1 MDNPGLDEFFKN
13 LVIEEELQGPVL
25 PPEEVEKEKE
35 ILGKFTDGELL
46 VIADLVA
53 RLPAK
58 EHINKEIDY
67 MREELSDDTKL
78 RVSVQDDKI
87 EFIIDKNECGG
98 LYIMELT
105 VHPKMG
111 IILNMR
117 AYQEDWDIVDPPIV
131 CLNCEGEL
139 VIEKII
145 GHITDV
151 NAFGYEIHYDI
162 CTYRCSNCGSL
173 HQGQTC
179 GGGIEDLV
187 LIPEEKKEN
196 PNPFIPDPD
205 PSVPFNSEPF
215 TSDPFEAPPFS
226 IEPAHFPTW
235 EELEKKREDLVYFV
249 NISGDEQIASL
260 LRDAYTE
267 LHLTVWGEDDA
278 EKALEDVYSHLMTLK
293 RAGVKRYKKFVK
305 EKDDRVDTLLTSRI
319 IELEYRIKGLE
330 RELAEFKTKSNWD
343 SFGL

>member
-1 MDNPGLDEFFKN
+1 MDNPGLDDFLKDF
-13 LVIEEELQGPVL
+13 IGEEPVL
-25 PPEEVEKEKE
+25 SPEEVEKEKE
-35 ILGKFTDGELL
+35 ILDKFTDGELL
-46 VIADLVA
+46 VIDDLVA

-173 HQGQTC
+173 HEGKTC
-179 GGGIEDLV
+179 GGGDVADLV
-187 LIPEEKKEN
+187 LIPEEKNEKN
-196 PNPFIPDPD
+196 DL
-205 PSVPFNSEPF
+205 NSEPF

-235 EELEKKREDLVYFV
+235 EELEKRREDLIYFV
-249 NISGDEQIASL
+249 NISGDKQIASL
-260 LRDAYTE
+260 LRDAYIE
-267 LHLTVWGEDDA
+267 LNLSVWAGDA
-278 EKALEDVYSHLMTLK
+278 GEKALKDVYSHLMTLK
-293 RAGVKRYKKFVK
+293 RAGVKKYKKFVE
-305 EKDDRVDTLLTSRI
+305 EKDNRVHTLLTSRI
-319 IELEYRIKGLE
+319 SELEYRIKGLE
-330 RELAEFKTKSNWD
+330 RELMESKTKANWD
-343 SFGL
+343 AFGL

>member
-1 MDNPGLDEFFKN
+1 MDNPGLDDFLKDF
-13 LVIEEELQGPVL
+13 IGEEPVL
-25 PPEEVEKEKE
+25 SPEEVEKEKE

-46 VIADLVA
+46 VIDDLVA

-58 EHINKEIDY
+58 EHINRQIDDI
-67 MREELSDDTKL
+67 RKELSDDTKL
-78 RVSVQDDKI
+78 RVSVQDARI
-87 EFIIDKNECGG
+87 EFIIDENECVE
-98 LYIMELT
+98 LYTMELIF
-105 VHPKMG
+105 HPKMG
-111 IILNMR
+111 IISNM
-117 AYQEDWDIVDPPIV
+117 YIHPVGGDIVDSSGY
-131 CLNCEGEL
+131 CLNCKKEL
-139 VIEKII
+139 VLEGII

-179 GGGIEDLV
+179 GGDIEDLV
-187 LIPEEKKEN
+187 LISEEKKEN

-235 EELEKKREDLVYFV
+235 EELEKRREDLIYFV

-260 LRDAYTE
+260 LRDAYIE
-267 LHLTVWGEDDA
+267 LNLSVWAGDA
-278 EKALEDVYSHLMTLK
+278 GEKALEDIYSHLMTLK
-293 RAGVKRYKKFVK
+293 RAGIKKYKKFVE
-305 EKDDRVDTLLTSRI
+305 EKDNRVHTLLTSRI
-319 IELEYRIKGLE
+319 CELEYRIKGLE

>member
-1 MDNPGLDEFFKN
+1 MDNSGLDEFFKN
-13 LVIEEELQGPVL
+13 LIIEEELQGPIL

-35 ILGKFTDGELL
+35 ILDKFTDGELL
-46 VIADLVA
+46 VIDDLVA

-78 RVSVQDDKI
+78 RVSVQDGKI
-87 EFIIDKNECGG
+87 EFIIDENECGG

-105 VHPKMG
+105 LHPKTG

-117 AYQEDWDIVDPPIV
+117 AYQEDWGIVDPPSV
-131 CLNCEGEL
+131 CLNCGEEL

-173 HQGQTC
+173 HEGKTC
-179 GGGIEDLV
+179 GGGDVADLV
-187 LIPEEKKEN
+187 LIPEEKNEKN
-196 PNPFIPDPD
+196 DL
-205 PSVPFNSEPF
+205 NSEPF

-226 IEPAHFPTW
+226 IEPVYFPTW
-235 EELEKKREDLVYFV
+235 EELEKKCEDLVSFV
-249 NISGDEQIASL
+249 NISDDAQIASL
-260 LRDAYTE
+260 LRVAYTD
-267 LHLTVWGEDDA
+267 LHLSVWGEDDA
-278 EKALEDVYSHLMTLK
+278 EKALEDIYSHLMTLK

-305 EKDDRVDTLLTSRI
+305 EKDNRVHTLLTSRI
-319 IELEYRIKGLE
+319 SELEYRIKGLE
-330 RELAEFKTKSNWD
+330 RELMESKIKSNWD
-343 SFGL
+343 SFDL

>member
-13 LVIEEELQGPVL
+13 LIIEEELQGPIL

-35 ILGKFTDGELL
+35 ILDKFTDGELL
-46 VIADLVA
+46 VIDDLVA

-58 EHINKEIDY
+58 EHINKEIEY

-78 RVSVQDDKI
+78 RVSVQDGKI
-87 EFIIDKNECGG
+87 EFIIDENECGG

-105 VHPKMG
+105 VHPKTG

-117 AYQEDWDIVDPPIV
+117 AYQEDWDIVDPPSV
-131 CLNCEGEL
+131 CLKCEGEL

-173 HQGQTC
+173 HQGKTC

-249 NISGDEQIASL
+249 NISGDKQIASL
-260 LRDAYTE
+260 LRDAYIE
-267 LHLTVWGEDDA
+267 LNLSVWAGDA
-278 EKALEDVYSHLMTLK
+278 GEKALKDVYSHLMTLK
-293 RAGVKRYKKFVK
+293 RAGVKKYKKFV
-305 EKDDRVDTLLTSRI
+305 EAKDDRVHTLLTSRI
-319 IELEYRIKGLE
+319 SELEYRIKGLE
-330 RELAEFKTKSNWD
+330 RELMESKTKANWD
-343 SFGL
+343 SFDL